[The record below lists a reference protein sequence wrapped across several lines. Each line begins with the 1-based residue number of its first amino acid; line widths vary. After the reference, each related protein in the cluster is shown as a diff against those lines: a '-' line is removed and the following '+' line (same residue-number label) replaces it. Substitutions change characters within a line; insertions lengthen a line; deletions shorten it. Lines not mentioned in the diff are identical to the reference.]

1 MFHRPKICIN
11 DHYKVSPHILF
22 HPHLTPVPIHIHHI
36 KVLADQ
42 SLPDCWMVYTK
53 WMTKEIANFAKYK
66 GFHKDDDS
74 NIIKLFK
81 SDAKSSINMTGLD
94 KLSE

>member
-1 MFHRPKICIN
+1 
-11 DHYKVSPHILF
+11 
-22 HPHLTPVPIHIHHI
+22 
-36 KVLADQ
+36 
-42 SLPDCWMVYTK
+42 
-53 WMTKEIANFAKYK
+53 MTKEIANFAKYK